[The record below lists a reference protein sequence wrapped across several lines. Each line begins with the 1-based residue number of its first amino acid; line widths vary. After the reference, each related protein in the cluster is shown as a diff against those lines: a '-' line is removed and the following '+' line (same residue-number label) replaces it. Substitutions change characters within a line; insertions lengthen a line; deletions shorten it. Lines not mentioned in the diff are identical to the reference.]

1 MPKCRL
7 TFPTV
12 HSSMLKTQSRL
23 YVWAS
28 PLCRN
33 SVPLAVQ
40 RYDGRTHYCTHLKQ
54 MTRRLKSFCLTGK
67 SRNVCVRERER
78 NSREWMKPFGSFVE
92 STVVVVFFTMFFLF
106 VYHEGKES
114 FFFFY
119 KHFLSKVYY
128 TLYISR
134 CTIVFFFYQHVLIGK
149 CLKSCD
155 ILYMQLLCLDYK
167 RQKCHHVLCQPSQLL
182 HFN

>member
-114 FFFFY
+114 FFFFF
-119 KHFLSKVYY
+119 FLQALPVQSV
-128 TLYISR
+128 LYFIYIQMYNR
-134 CTIVFFFYQHVLIGK
+134 VFFLPTCAHRKMLEK
-149 CLKSCD
+149 L
-155 ILYMQLLCLDYK
+155 
-167 RQKCHHVLCQPSQLL
+167 
-182 HFN
+182 